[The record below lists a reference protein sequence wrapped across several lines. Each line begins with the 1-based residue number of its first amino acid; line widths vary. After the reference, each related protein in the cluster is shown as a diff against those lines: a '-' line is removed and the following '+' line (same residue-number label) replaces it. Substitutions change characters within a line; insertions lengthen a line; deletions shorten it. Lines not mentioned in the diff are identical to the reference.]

1 MTPEVITATI
11 DALVTKLAIP
21 ADRLFEILPRLGV
34 GDMYMTLVFGVLT
47 LLILLIMGVCA
58 WIYAD
63 KAFLF
68 LGIAVAFIPLMIT
81 LSFAKDAYLWITDPE
96 AWALDYILSMF
107 QSPRQ

>member
-21 ADRLFEILPRLGV
+21 ADKLFEILPRLGV
-34 GDMYMTLVFGVLT
+34 GDMYMTLVFGGLT
-47 LLILLIMGVCA
+47 LLCLLIGGVCA

-68 LGIAVAFIPLMIT
+68 IGMGFAFIPLLIT
-81 LSFAKDAYLWITDPE
+81 LSFAKDAYLWVTDPE

-107 QSPRQ
+107 KSVQQ

>member
-34 GDMYMTLVFGVLT
+34 GDMYMALVFGALT

-58 WIYAD
+58 WKYAD
-63 KAFLF
+63 MGFLF
-68 LGIAVAFIPLMIT
+68 LGIAFALIPLLIT
-81 LSFAKDAYLWITDPE
+81 LSFAKDAYLWVTDPE

-107 QSPRQ
+107 KSVKQ